1 MVVVQKQ
8 ASSGFA
14 LTWHDST
21 RAFAKRDPLPAVEQ
35 TLAQLLGA
43 KILSKLDINTADT
56 SIPWKCTADYLHN
69 PVWSILFSMIAVR
82 NHLHTRTLSVT
93 YVRPVEW
100 LRWLVTYLGTRTY
113 NVGKQWLSDKSTL
126 ETGRSWTDT
135 ESREMSVF
143 TVTRSS
149 WDRLLTRMESALTQ
163 RRSQQYKMW
172 NRQVMW
178 ETYDGS

>member
-1 MVVVQKQ
+1 MRKQNPLLWQSYVESLSSDEAGERWDREDEVVGSDNPSEWTNQ
-8 ASSGFA
+8 AVLGNGGGTKANKFWIA

-21 RAFAKRDPLPAVEQ
+21 RVFAKRDSLPAVEQ

-69 PVWSILFSMIAVR
+69 PVRSILFSMIAVR

-100 LRWLVTYLGTRTY
+100 LRWSSLYDWWHILV
-113 NVGKQWLSDKSTL
+113 Q
-126 ETGRSWTDT
+126 EH
-135 ESREMSVF
+135 
-143 TVTRSS
+143 TV
-149 WDRLLTRMESALTQ
+149 
-163 RRSQQYKMW
+163 
-172 NRQVMW
+172 
-178 ETYDGS
+178 